1 MCDTTT
7 INATQEVIIKP
18 EPENDDLEI
27 TYVKKENLPEKTK
40 VKLII
45 NKDHGNPKM
54 FGIFIR
60 KASNNVTLVDVKQH
74 LMSQP
79 RKYNNFDVEMYEY
92 TVQTTDEDGI
102 EGFEDCD
109 EDDEMAVLPQFGNM
123 IVLKC
128 WLKS

>member
-1 MCDTTT
+1 M
-7 INATQEVIIKP
+7 
-18 EPENDDLEI
+18 DDIEI
-27 TYVKKENLPEKTK
+27 TYVKKETLPEKTK
-40 VKLII
+40 VKVII
-45 NKDHGNPKM
+45 NKVHEDPKM
-54 FGIFIR
+54 FGILIC

-79 RKYNNFDVEMYEY
+79 QKYNNFDVKMYEY
-92 TVQTTDEDGI
+92 TAKTTDEDGI

-109 EDDEMAVLPQFGNM
+109 EDDEMAVLPLFGNIHECM

>member
-1 MCDTTT
+1 
-7 INATQEVIIKP
+7 
-18 EPENDDLEI
+18 
-27 TYVKKENLPEKTK
+27 
-40 VKLII
+40 
-45 NKDHGNPKM
+45 M
-54 FGIFIR
+54 FGILIR

-79 RKYNNFDVEMYEY
+79 QKYDNFDVKMYEY
-92 TVQTTDEDGI
+92 TVKTTDEDGI

-109 EDDEMAVLPQFGNM
+109 EDDEMAVLPLFGNM

>member
-54 FGIFIR
+54 FGILIR